1 MPLTP
6 ADVHNVAFKKPPIG
20 KRGYDEDEVDAFLD
34 LVEAELARLIEEN
47 ADLKSQLAEVDRGG
61 PPQRIVEER
70 PPPAAPPAPA
80 PAVFEP
86 PPPSAQAPGPAGQD
100 DHSRASRVLALAT
113 ETADRHVF
121 EAKTQADQM
130 VNEARSSSEKV
141 LSDAKGKS
149 DQMLSE
155 ARSKSDALLADAKN
169 RSEAVERDAQTK
181 ASTVTQDAERKHTEI
196 LGNLEQQKGAL
207 EKQIDE
213 LRTFEREY
221 RTRLK
226 SYLET
231 QLRDLDGRSSAEP
244 APAGPRQGGYG
255 AVNQSGN

>member
-47 ADLKSQLAEVDRGG
+47 ADLKSQLADLDRAG

-70 PPPAAPPAPA
+70 PPPVAPTPAPFVPPAAPTQ
-80 PAVFEP
+80 AVGE
-86 PPPSAQAPGPAGQD
+86 QD

-113 ETADRHVF
+113 ETADRHVH
-121 EAKTQADQM
+121 EAKAQADQM

-141 LSDAKGKS
+141 LGDAKAKS
-149 DQMLSE
+149 DQLLGE
-155 ARSKSDALLADAKN
+155 ARSKSEGLLSDAKN
-169 RSEAVERDAQTK
+169 RSEAVERDARTK
-181 ASTVTQDAERKHTEI
+181 AATLTQDAERRQSEI

-207 EKQIDE
+207 EKRIDE
-213 LRTFEREY
+213 LRSFEREY

-231 QLRDLDGRSSAEP
+231 QLRDLEGKASAEP
-244 APAGPRQGGYG
+244 SPDGQRPGGYG
-255 AVNQSGN
+255 AVQQSNG